1 MIATTQYTPPEYL
14 LKSKLWQTK
23 DRSLIPISS
32 MSDQHLLSSYYK
44 CIRDNWRL
52 SFVPLLLD
60 ELASRG
66 YRTSHPELFI

>member
-1 MIATTQYTPPEYL
+1 MKTLHEQSWYISNHIWP
-14 LKSKLWQTK
+14 TK
-23 DRSLIPISS
+23 DQSEIPISS
-32 MSDQHLLSSYYK
+32 MTSQHLLSSYYK

-66 YRTSHPELFI
+66 YRTSHPELFL

>member
-1 MIATTQYTPPEYL
+1 MSDPHLVYL
-14 LKSKLWQTK
+14 SNRIWLTRDQTE
-23 DRSLIPISS
+23 IPISS
-32 MSDQHLLSSYYK
+32 MTSQHLLSSYYK

-66 YRTSHPELFI
+66 YRTSHPELFL